1 MRVLAFVPDLM
12 DRSRLRAPGAEV
24 VFVSDPSELVG
35 AEADLVVLDLSRPGV
50 VEALPG
56 ITALTVGFSS
66 HVDEATIRAAADAG
80 CDEVCTR
87 SVFFRRFPELVGSDG
102 RAGG

>member
-12 DRSRLRAPGAEV
+12 DRSRMRAPGAEV

-56 ITALTVGFSS
+56 ITALNGRPS
-66 HVDEATIRAAADAG
+66 RAACSAKRNIPGRGSNQASRARNA
-80 CDEVCTR
+80 R
-87 SVFFRRFPELVGSDG
+87 SGHGRRKVSSIWR
-102 RAGG
+102 RA